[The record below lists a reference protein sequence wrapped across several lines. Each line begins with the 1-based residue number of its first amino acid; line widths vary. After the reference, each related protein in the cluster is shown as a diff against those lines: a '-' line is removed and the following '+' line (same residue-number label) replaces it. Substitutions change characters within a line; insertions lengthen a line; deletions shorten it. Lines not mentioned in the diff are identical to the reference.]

1 MARHQT
7 PIPPSGT
14 SRLFSGS
21 KSSDR
26 GTEMT
31 RERIASDLAAF
42 QKAGGR
48 IEVLGNTRVLKPSEA
63 IAAATAEPVSPP
75 PRRRR

>member
-1 MARHQT
+1 MARSQT

-26 GTEMT
+26 GADVT

-48 IEVLGNTRVLKPSEA
+48 IEVLGNNRVLKPSEA
-63 IAAATAEPVSPP
+63 VAAAAPEQPAPN
-75 PRRRR
+75 RKR